1 MVKVEKANIWTTP
14 QAKMLASGLIQ
25 KMWIRQGY
33 GLAIY
38 LGLEPFYDNYSAVE
52 LWIQRMLAIDYDQA
66 MNLDFLQDQLVGLVP
81 EDMQGELD

>member
-1 MVKVEKANIWTTP
+1 MVNLDTVNIWTTP
-14 QAKMLASGLIQ
+14 QAKKLATKLIKKML
-25 KMWIRQGY
+25 IRQGY
-33 GLAIY
+33 GLAIF

-81 EDMQGELD
+81 EDMQGELN